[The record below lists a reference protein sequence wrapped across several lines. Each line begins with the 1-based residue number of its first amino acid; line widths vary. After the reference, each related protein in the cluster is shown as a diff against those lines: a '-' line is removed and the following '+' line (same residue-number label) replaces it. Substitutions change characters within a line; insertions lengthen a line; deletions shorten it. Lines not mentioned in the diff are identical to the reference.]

1 MVPIG
6 GGDMNKAEYELN
18 QRKLREEYLSSLMSE
33 EALLRAKLADVIALR
48 AEFQDEVSVAP
59 TGLSEP
65 EVRTVSPGPVAT
77 SGITIRHNKRA
88 DRAIFPYHFSKEGY
102 EPTSLDVG
110 LSGCEPQIQD
120 SVAVRGKKKG
130 STWHHYTIKK
140 LPISQEEFEI
150 TGDAR
155 SYTLHTAQQSD
166 GAYDTCLVPIDKL
179 KFDTV
184 TRIWT
189 YDTPRVSRD
198 APLYTYPPN
207 AFRVTRAILD
217 QMRASGTS
225 VTATDIAQVYLRVG
239 AKVDNV
245 ASAAKRMCQHL
256 LKSGYFYEHASGIY
270 GLTKEGRNPTRGAAP
285 GRTKKAKIQ

>member
-1 MVPIG
+1 MIHVQYHVSWFVPQMESG
-6 GGDMNKAEYELN
+6 KTPD
-18 QRKLREEYLSSLMSE
+18 
-33 EALLRAKLADVIALR
+33 ADGV
-48 AEFQDEVSVAP
+48 
-59 TGLSEP
+59 
-65 EVRTVSPGPVAT
+65 
-77 SGITIRHNKRA
+77 
-88 DRAIFPYHFSKEGY
+88 FSK
-102 EPTSLDVG
+102 
-110 LSGCEPQIQD
+110 
-120 SVAVRGKKKG
+120 A
-130 STWHHYTIKK
+130 
-140 LPISQEEFEI
+140 PIFNFN
-150 TGDAR
+150 D
-155 SYTLHTAQQSD
+155 
-166 GAYDTCLVPIDKL
+166 DKL